1 MKNLTTKDIKT
12 YSEMEKVTIL
22 EYAPEYAGDFKRL
35 NIEWIEKYFIVEEHD
50 LEQLNNPEEY
60 IISRGGHIL
69 FAQYDNKIVGVCALI
84 KTTDTSFEMAKMAV
98 SADVQGKQIGTTLGI
113 ATLHKAKAEGANHVW
128 LESNRIL
135 EPAIHLYK
143 KLGFE
148 EIPMADTPYARAD
161 IKMEVWI

>member
-1 MKNLTTKDIKT
+1 
-12 YSEMEKVTIL
+12 MEKVTIL
-22 EYAPEYAGDFKRL
+22 DYAHEFAGDFKRL
-35 NIEWIEKYFIVEEHD
+35 NIEWIQKYFTVEEHD
-50 LEQLNNPEEY
+50 LEQLNDPEEY
-60 IISRGGHIL
+60 IISKGGYIL
-69 FAQYDNKIVGVCALI
+69 LAQYNNEIVGVCALI
-84 KTTDTSFEMAKMAV
+84 KTNDTSFEMAKMAV
-98 SADVQGKQIGTTLGI
+98 SPDVQGLKIGTTLGI
-113 ATLHKAKAEGANHVW
+113 ATLAKAKKEGANHVW

>member
-12 YSEMEKVTIL
+12 YSEMESVTIL
-22 EYAPEYAGDFKRL
+22 DYAPEFAKDFKRL

-60 IISRGGHIL
+60 IISKGGYIL
-69 FAQYDNKIVGVCALI
+69 FAQYNNQIVGVCALV
-84 KTTDTSFEMAKMAV
+84 KTSDKSFELAKMAV

-113 ATLHKAKAEGANHVW
+113 AVLAKAKAEGANHVW
-128 LESNRIL
+128 LESNRKL
-135 EPAIHLYK
+135 APAIHLYR

-161 IKMEVWI
+161 IKMEVWL